1 MDGFFC
7 CHAISQNCQTYE
19 GYLERSSL
27 RMNVTLKEVWKPV
40 TLMKVCHTNGGLSE
54 YWRVVTLMEG
64 CHTSGGL
71 SH

>member
-1 MDGFFC
+1 MDGFFWS
-7 CHAISQNCQTYE
+7 HAIWLNCQTNE

-40 TLMKVCHTNGGLSE
+40 TLMKVCHTNGG
-54 YWRVVTLMEG
+54 M
-64 CHTSGGL
+64 